1 MAKKSFKLKEFQ
13 SKVFTSPVQ
22 SIYENREFKY
32 SHKRNSHLSL
42 SLKGYKEVTFEEYKN
57 LVNEAEEKYKDEY
70 IVVEQSDIVNLNN
83 PYLGAAGPRKRDVEG
98 KFIKK
103 ENITD
108 EELIIKPGDLI
119 ISAFVRSLKFFLFN
133 ETVINK
139 MKRDKNKLGLYLGSH
154 VFLLRTEKN
163 EYINEYL
170 NVEKH
175 YRDVELA
182 FQKKATGRA
191 VQLLQRS
198 DLLEI
203 EFKDLTLK
211 NLRKMQRDENKD
223 LLEENILKKSL
234 KPLKNKI
241 QRDFFTELLDEY
253 FADPIIKLSRKE
265 ESQTLEFK
273 SSFQTAVENKAKPDT
288 LRNEVLKTIVA
299 FCNSGGGD
307 LLIGIQE
314 KTGTIHG
321 IEVDKFENQDKFER
335 HVANVISN
343 KITPNPFMKLDGIK
357 FSYCE
362 LKGKTICRIQVEN
375 ATQNTFLKEKQEIN
389 GQMQEV
395 EVFYLRVAAMSKAL
409 KATEMAKFIEEKK
422 NYLNN

>member
-13 SKVFTSPVQ
+13 SKVFSSPIQ
-22 SIYENREFKY
+22 NIYENREFKY
-32 SHKRNSHLSL
+32 SHASL
-42 SLKGYKEVTFEEYKN
+42 SPGKDYKKVTFKEYKN

-70 IVVEQSDIVNLNN
+70 IVVEPSDIVNLNN
-83 PYLGAAGPRKRDVEG
+83 PYLGARGPRKRDVEG

-108 EELIIKPGDLI
+108 EELIIRPGDLI
-119 ISAFVRSLKFFLFN
+119 ISASVRSLKFFLFN
-133 ETVINK
+133 ENVISK
-139 MKRDKNKLGLYLGSH
+139 MKRDKNKLGLYPGSY

-170 NVEKH
+170 NIEKH
-175 YRDVELA
+175 YRDIELA
-182 FQKKATGRA
+182 FQKKAAGRV

-198 DLLEI
+198 GLLEI

-211 NLRKMQRDENKD
+211 DLRKMQRDENRD
-223 LLEENILKKSL
+223 LLEENVLKKSL
-234 KPLKNKI
+234 KPLNNKI

-253 FADPIIKLSRKE
+253 FADPIIKLSKKE

-288 LRNEVLKTIVA
+288 LKNEVLKTIVA

-307 LLIGIQE
+307 LLIGVQE

-321 IEVDKFENQDKFER
+321 IEVDGFDNRDKFER
-335 HVANVISN
+335 HVANVISS
-343 KITPNPFMKLDGIK
+343 KIIPNPFMKLDGII

-362 LKGKTICRIQVEN
+362 LEGKTICRIQVEN
-375 ATQNTFLKEKQEIN
+375 ATDITFLKEKQEIN

-395 EVFYLRVAAMSKAL
+395 EVLYQRVAAMSKAL
-409 KATEMAKFIEEKK
+409 KGSEQAKFIEEKL
-422 NYLNN
+422 NYMNN